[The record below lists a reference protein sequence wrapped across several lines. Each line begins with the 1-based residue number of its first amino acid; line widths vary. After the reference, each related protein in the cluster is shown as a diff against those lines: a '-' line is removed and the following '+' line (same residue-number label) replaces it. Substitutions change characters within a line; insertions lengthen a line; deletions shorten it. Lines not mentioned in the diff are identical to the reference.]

1 MQEKVNL
8 TLANTTDHEEVSHS
22 EKDTREADYGFGPQ
36 SGNLLTENAC
46 IEETLEKH
54 KTMAEVTK

>member
-1 MQEKVNL
+1 MKKYH
-8 TLANTTDHEEVSHS
+8 TLR
-22 EKDTREADYGFGPQ
+22 KTREADYGFGPQ

-54 KTMAEVTK
+54 KIMAEVTK